1 MKDVSKDIPGRRP
14 DTVVT
19 SQSHVKTMMMRAS
32 HAVCSGCFNTSAGQ
46 VGLWRGTIDSTS
58 IRRERRRQYAKYI
71 VPWC

>member
-1 MKDVSKDIPGRRP
+1 MITVQKDIFGRRP

-32 HAVCSGCFNTSAGQ
+32 HAVCSGRFNASAGQ